1 MSGQAHLENTISAT
15 QFHRLPIVD
24 GGSARAVIAAHLGR
38 DSPEVHAANAIVMDT
53 TTAAANDFPRS
64 AITGFPV
71 PWWREVRPISAHQPI
86 EKTSAEQD
94 IHDKSPT

>member
-1 MSGQAHLENTISAT
+1 
-15 QFHRLPIVD
+15 
-24 GGSARAVIAAHLGR
+24 
-38 DSPEVHAANAIVMDT
+38 MDT
-53 TTAAANDFPRS
+53 TTAAANDFRRS